1 MGSREAA
8 PVRDSQAEAGAQHGI
23 VLKHT
28 CPLGQRIA
36 EPTLQGGNNGGR
48 VDSVVQV
55 LAVQQIP
62 DGLDFRPHLAPRAL
76 EICHGAPIAPP
87 SEHHQARAHDAH
99 RPPHH
104 EQRPVEAQ
112 SPVAE
117 QQPIEHEE
125 SHRERRERAARRA
138 VRLHRTGWRPA
149 GETMNAALAPAPSPP
164 RVVAPSRT
172 CGPRDFTTYAPASVL
187 PRFSAWASAWRFRS
201 ATVVSG
207 PTARNTW
214 SHTSVTITRTANR
227 SATAVTRPPPPTRA
241 ARS

>member
-55 LAVQQIP
+55 LAVQQIA

-76 EICHGAPIAPP
+76 ELGHGAPIATP

-112 SPVAE
+112 PAVAE

-125 SHRERRERAARRA
+125 SDRKSTRLNSSHSQISYA
-138 VRLHRTGWRPA
+138 VFCLKKKITY
-149 GETMNAALAPAPSPP
+149 ETYNPH
-164 RVVAPSRT
+164 
-172 CGPRDFTTYAPASVL
+172 
-187 PRFSAWASAWRFRS
+187 
-201 ATVVSG
+201 ATV
-207 PTARNTW
+207 
-214 SHTSVTITRTANR
+214 
-227 SATAVTRPPPPTRA
+227 
-241 ARS
+241 